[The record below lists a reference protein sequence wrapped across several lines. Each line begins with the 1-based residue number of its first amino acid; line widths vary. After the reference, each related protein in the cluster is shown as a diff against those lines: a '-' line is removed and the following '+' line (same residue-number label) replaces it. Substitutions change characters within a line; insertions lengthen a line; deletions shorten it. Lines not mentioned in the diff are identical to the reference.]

1 MEGTVGCMSMFPM
14 EKDDDEEDNSSD
26 TSDVSDISGLS
37 DLSNHD
43 WEPSSGTMTWVQQQM
58 MMGANP
64 RSILTELVPNEAQ
77 IPSHLDDV
85 TLWKVFSITLLHF
98 TNQTN
103 TISLSDNREH
113 C

>member
-1 MEGTVGCMSMFPM
+1 MPKEQDMEGTIIFPM
-14 EKDDDEEDNSSD
+14 ENDDNANDSD
-26 TSDVSDISGLS
+26 SDSDVSDISGLS

-64 RSILTELVPNEAQ
+64 RVILTELVPNDAQ

-85 TLWKVFSITLLHF
+85 TLWKVYHNSIF
-98 TNQTN
+98 N
-103 TISLSDNREH
+103 I
-113 C
+113 

>member
-1 MEGTVGCMSMFPM
+1 MPKEQDMEGTIIFPM
-14 EKDDDEEDNSSD
+14 ENDDVDSD
-26 TSDVSDISGLS
+26 SDSDVSDISGLS

-64 RSILTELVPNEAQ
+64 RTILTELVPNDAQ

-85 TLWKVFSITLLHF
+85 TLWKVNSISVF
-98 TNQTN
+98 KF
-103 TISLSDNREH
+103 
-113 C
+113 